1 MSQSRDLKWSLKIL
15 QYIKRLHRSEENGLM
30 WPEKRDSIFRFA
42 SKILYRACSTSQ
54 RLTKIWFFCR
64 VTQRPARHGVN
75 HPRGSRATP
84 WNLLHRPMYVHI
96 VFIIYAISINF
107 VYNSRR
113 VISRESILAAI
124 FQRVT
129 AINGEVLTSEIS
141 SNFCIEIVDKFKNN
155 FLKTGSNTVR
165 YYYFKRNDKY

>member
-1 MSQSRDLKWSLKIL
+1 
-15 QYIKRLHRSEENGLM
+15 M

-42 SKILYRACSTSQ
+42 LKILYRACSTSQ

-124 FQRVT
+124 FQCVT

-155 FLKTGSNTVR
+155 FLKTGR
-165 YYYFKRNDKY
+165 KIIIL

>member
-1 MSQSRDLKWSLKIL
+1 
-15 QYIKRLHRSEENGLM
+15 M
-30 WPEKRDSIFRFA
+30 WPEKRDSIFRFT
-42 SKILYRACSTSQ
+42 SKILYRVCSTQ

-107 VYNSRR
+107 TYNSRR

-124 FQRVT
+124 SQRVT
-129 AINGEVLTSEIS
+129 AINSEILTLEV

-155 FLKTGSNTVR
+155 FLKTIR
-165 YYYFKRNDKY
+165 KIIIL

>member
-1 MSQSRDLKWSLKIL
+1 
-15 QYIKRLHRSEENGLM
+15 M

-64 VTQRPARHGVN
+64 VTQRSARHHGVN

-107 VYNSRR
+107 AYNSRR

-129 AINGEVLTSEIS
+129 AINSKILTLQVL

-155 FLKTGSNTVR
+155 FLKTVQIIIIL
-165 YYYFKRNDKY
+165 